1 MKISYYLW
9 ALLLVFFVVGCSR
22 EAAIPEK
29 SADSLTELNSHQV
42 ENKPNE
48 VEGNS
53 EQGLGYTESLEPD
66 RVISIEESDKYKSEL
81 MSMTLE
87 QKIGQLMIS
96 GFSGTELSHE
106 EAQLIASGRIGGVI
120 LFKQNIESKKQ
131 LLNLINDIKSN
142 NPAENRPL
150 FISLDEEGGRVS
162 RLPEGKT
169 EFPPSLMIGKKGD
182 AALSEE
188 VGRVIGEEAG
198 AFGFNV
204 DYAPVLDIFSNPANT
219 VIGDRAYG
227 TTAAEVS
234 VHGIAVMK
242 GLQKAGMIS
251 AIKHFPG
258 HGDTSVD
265 SHESLPVVNKT
276 KAQLEER
283 ELIPFRKAI
292 EEGADM
298 IMVAHIKYPK
308 IDSSGKPASLSSV
321 MVQDMLRGDL
331 GYDGVVITD
340 DLEMGAIEQNV
351 GSGEAAVM
359 ALEAGVDIL
368 LFGHTPDKASE
379 AYEAILTA
387 VETGRLSESKIDEHV
402 LRVLKLKEKY
412 IHSVEK
418 LTEDALTKFGSDE
431 NQQVADK
438 IKQN

>member
-1 MKISYYLW
+1 MKNSYYIVV
-9 ALLLVFFVVGCSR
+9 LLLLFVVVGCSR
-22 EAAIPEK
+22 EVAIPEK
-29 SADSLTELNSHQV
+29 SADSPTELDSNHEENRANKV
-42 ENKPNE
+42 EE
-48 VEGNS
+48 D
-53 EQGLGYTESLEPD
+53 T
-66 RVISIEESDKYKSEL
+66 DKYKSEL
-81 MSMTLE
+81 MSMNLE
-87 QKIGQLMIS
+87 QKIGQLIIS
-96 GFSGTELSHE
+96 GFSGTDLSQE
-106 EAQLIASGRIGGVI
+106 ETQLIASGRIGGVI
-120 LFKQNIESKKQ
+120 LFKQNIENKKQ
-131 LLNLINDIKSN
+131 LLELINDIKSN

-169 EFPPSLMIGKKGD
+169 EFPPSLTIGEKGD

-204 DYAPVLDIFSNPANT
+204 DYAPVLDIFSNPANK

-276 KAQLEER
+276 KAQLEKR
-283 ELIPFRKAI
+283 ELIPFREAI

-321 MVQDMLRGDL
+321 MVQDILREDL
-331 GYDGVVITD
+331 GYNGVVITD
-340 DLEMGAIEQNV
+340 DLEMGAIEQNY

-368 LFGHTPDKASE
+368 LFGHTPAKASE

-387 VETGRLSESKIDEHV
+387 VETGRLPEAEIDEHV
-402 LRVLKLKEKY
+402 LRILKLKEKY
-412 IHSVEK
+412 IQSDEK
-418 LTEDALTKFGSDE
+418 LTEDTLTKFGSDE
-431 NQQVADK
+431 HQQVANR
-438 IKQN
+438 IKPN

>member
-1 MKISYYLW
+1 MRNSYYIWVL
-9 ALLLVFFVVGCSR
+9 LLLVVVIGCSR
-22 EAAIPEK
+22 EVAIPEK
-29 SADSLTELNSHQV
+29 LTDSPTELDSNHGETNKV
-42 ENKPNE
+42 EE
-48 VEGNS
+48 DTEQDQGN
-53 EQGLGYTESLEPD
+53 TESPEPD
-66 RVISIEESDKYKSEL
+66 RVPSVDETDKYKSEL
-81 MSMTLE
+81 MSMNLE
-87 QKIGQLMIS
+87 QKIGQLIIS
-96 GFSGTELSHE
+96 GFSGTDLSPE
-106 EAQLIASGRIGGVI
+106 ETQLIASGRIGGVI
-120 LFKQNIESKKQ
+120 LFKQNMESKKQ
-131 LLNLINDIKSN
+131 LLELINDIKSN

-169 EFPPSLMIGKKGD
+169 EFPPSLRIGEKGD

-204 DYAPVLDIFSNPANT
+204 DYAPVLDIFSNPANK

-234 VHGIAVMK
+234 DHGIAVMK

-276 KAQLEER
+276 KAQLEKR
-283 ELIPFRKAI
+283 ELIPFREVI

-321 MVQDMLRGDL
+321 MVQDILREDL

-340 DLEMGAIEQNV
+340 DLEMGAIEQNY

-368 LFGHTPDKASE
+368 LFGHTPDKAAE

-387 VETGRLSESKIDEHV
+387 VETGRLTEAEIDEHV
-402 LRVLKLKEKY
+402 LRILKLKEKY
-412 IHSVEK
+412 IQSDEK

-431 NQQVADK
+431 HQQVANQ

>member
-1 MKISYYLW
+1 MKTSYYLW
-9 ALLLVFFVVGCSR
+9 VLLLMFLVMGCSR
-22 EAAIPEK
+22 EAVIPEK
-29 SADSLTELNSHQV
+29 SADSLTELNSHQA
-42 ENKPNE
+42 ESKPNK
-48 VEGNS
+48 VEENT
-53 EQGLGYTESLEPD
+53 EQGLDYTESLEPN
-66 RVISIEESDKYKSEL
+66 RVTSIDESDKYKSEL

-96 GFSGTELSHE
+96 GFSGTDLSHE
-106 EAQLIASGRIGGVI
+106 ETQLIASGRIGGVI

-131 LLNLINDIKSN
+131 LLELINDIKSN

-169 EFPPSLMIGKKGD
+169 EFPSSLMIGKIGD

-204 DYAPVLDIFSNPANT
+204 DYAPVLDIFSNPDNT

-242 GLQKAGMIS
+242 GLQKTGMIS

-258 HGDTSVD
+258 HGDTSID

-283 ELIPFRKAI
+283 ELIPFREAI

-321 MVQDMLRGDL
+321 MVQDILREDL

-340 DLEMGAIEQNV
+340 DLEMGAIEQNY
-351 GSGEAAVM
+351 GSGEAAVL
-359 ALEAGVDIL
+359 ALEAGVDIF

-379 AYEAILTA
+379 AYEAIRTA
-387 VETGRLSESKIDEHV
+387 VETGRLTEAEIDEHV
-402 LRVLKLKEKY
+402 LRILKLKEKY
-412 IHSVEK
+412 IQSDEK

-431 NQQVADK
+431 HQQVANRT
-438 IKQN
+438 KQN